1 MVARGE
7 LQCLQNSSGIEDGE
21 ALRKLERELDAPGCT
36 AAFVAQVGTELVTME
51 SASDAAPSRKCSSR

>member
-1 MVARGE
+1 M
-7 LQCLQNSSGIEDGE
+7 QNSSGIEDGE